1 MNLDEN
7 PNYNWIKR
15 YMDLNKLAIEI
26 TERAYAAI
34 QKAREELTPES
45 VSEAERMTA
54 ELDLVIYELREL
66 QKEGK

>member
-15 YMDLNKLAIEI
+15 YIELNKLAVEI

-34 QKAREELTPES
+34 QKAREELTPEA
-45 VSEAERMTA
+45 VDEATRTTA
-54 ELDLVIYELREL
+54 ELDLVIYELKEL

>member
-45 VSEAERMTA
+45 VSEAERVTA

>member
-1 MNLDEN
+1 MNLYEN

-15 YMDLNKLAIEI
+15 YIELNRLAVEI

-34 QKAREELTPES
+34 QKAREELTPEA
-45 VSEAERMTA
+45 VDEAARMTA
-54 ELDLVIYELREL
+54 ELDLVIHDLREL